1 MPGWVIYE
9 LVSFVL
15 NVGFGV
21 FIFRYIRSYMEAEPA
36 YFAVD
41 VEGVERWFC
50 ELCGKEEGACAR
62 CEEVVV

>member
-1 MPGWVIYE
+1 MRAFWIYE

-21 FIFRYIRSYMEAEPA
+21 FIFRYIRSFLEAEPA